1 VCLAIRNWQEDKRI
15 EEDDPKREEKLE
27 RRRQKMRG
35 QPEEAKNQIWN
46 IRDEKRFEDKSRWI
60 IDRTLK
66 KIEQEIETDY
76 VKSLYEAQR
85 RRPEM
90 NQDQK
95 LQLAKQLIDT
105 VRDEEHHIMLPV
117 DIHVQRL
124 VDELDD
130 V

>member
-1 VCLAIRNWQEDKRI
+1 
-15 EEDDPKREEKLE
+15 
-27 RRRQKMRG
+27 MRD
-35 QPEEAKNQIWN
+35 QLEEAKNQIWN
-46 IRDEKRFEDKSRWI
+46 IRDEKRFEDKPQWI

-76 VKSLYEAQR
+76 LKSLYEAQKE
-85 RRPEM
+85 RPEM

-95 LQLAKQLIDT
+95 LQLAKELIDT

-117 DIHVQRL
+117 DIQVQQI

-130 V
+130 VEKTNT